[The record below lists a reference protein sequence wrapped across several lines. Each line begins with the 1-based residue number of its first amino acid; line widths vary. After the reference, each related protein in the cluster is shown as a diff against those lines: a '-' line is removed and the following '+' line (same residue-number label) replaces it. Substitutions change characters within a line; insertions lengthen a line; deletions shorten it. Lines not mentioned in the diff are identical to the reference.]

1 LTGLKKNLP
10 YLNNQ
15 KQGLIE
21 TQNDE
26 VSIKRQCEL
35 IGLPRSSY
43 YYQPAKESSLNL
55 ELMRIIDETYTER
68 PFYGVPRIT
77 HTLMQMGYPVGHKRI
92 ARLMKLMRLQGVC
105 PKRNLSKPDSKN
117 QKFPYLLRG
126 LKIDRPNMVWSVDI
140 TYIRLRTGFVYLV
153 AIIDWFSRYVLS
165 WKLSNNLDPLFC
177 IEALEDA
184 LMSGQPDIFNSDQ
197 GSQFTCNDF
206 INVLKHKNIR
216 ISMDGRGRAL
226 DNIMIERL
234 WRSVKYEEVYLKDY
248 QSVRDAYDG
257 LNKYL
262 DFYNNKRI
270 HQSLEYK
277 PPAMVHFNR
286 Q

>member
-1 LTGLKKNLP
+1 MTGLKKNLP

-35 IGLPRSSY
+35 
-43 YYQPAKESSLNL
+43 
-55 ELMRIIDETYTER
+55 
-68 PFYGVPRIT
+68 
-77 HTLMQMGYPVGHKRI
+77 
-92 ARLMKLMRLQGVC
+92 
-105 PKRNLSKPDSKN
+105 
-117 QKFPYLLRG
+117 
-126 LKIDRPNMVWSVDI
+126 
-140 TYIRLRTGFVYLV
+140 
-153 AIIDWFSRYVLS
+153 
-165 WKLSNNLDPLFC
+165 
-177 IEALEDA
+177 
-184 LMSGQPDIFNSDQ
+184 
-197 GSQFTCNDF
+197 TCNDF
-206 INVLKHKNIR
+206 INVLKRKDIR

-277 PPAMVHFNR
+277 PPASVHFIS
-286 Q
+286 